1 VRRTLVLAI
10 LVGAALPTVAAIAS
24 RPVDALKA
32 ERAAAELEV
41 RDLERRMRSLEEQ
54 AKKRREAIRT
64 RVRALYK
71 LSSGGYLRLLL
82 GAEDAADLS
91 ARHAAVKRILQR
103 DFAEL
108 EALRDEARLLESDQ
122 ARHAEALARAAAI
135 ESQLASSSTESRR
148 ETRGFA
154 ARRGNLLRPV
164 PGVIAHSFGP
174 YKEPAA
180 RDGDGRPR
188 PGAATIELV
197 RRGVE
202 MRTTIGHLVYC
213 VAPGTVRH
221 AGELPGVGLG
231 VIVDH
236 GDGWMSLV
244 GGLRNV
250 RVSVGDR
257 VHEGT
262 RLGEAKGVLLYFE
275 LAHEGTPVNPMP
287 WMRPPTLD
295 E

>member
-1 VRRTLVLAI
+1 VLA
-10 LVGAALPTVAAIAS
+10 LVALFVAATAAPARAS
-24 RPVDALKA
+24 VARPVDALRA

-54 AKKRREAIRT
+54 SKKRRDAIRA

-108 EALRDEARLLESDQ
+108 EALRDEARLLEADQ
-122 ARHAEALARAAAI
+122 ARHAEAVARAAAL
-135 ESQLASSSTESRR
+135 EGQLASTDPRR
-148 ETRGFA
+148 EARGFA

-164 PGVIAHSFGP
+164 PGVIASSFGT
-174 YKEPAA
+174 YREPAA
-180 RDGDGRPR
+180 RDGDGRAR
-188 PGAATIELV
+188 PGITIELV

-221 AGELPGVGLG
+221 AGELPGLGLG

-236 GDGWMSLV
+236 GDGWMSVV
-244 GGLRNV
+244 GRLRNV
-250 RVSVGDR
+250 RVAAGDR

-262 RLGEAKGVLLYFE
+262 RLGEAKGGLLYFE

-287 WMRPPTLD
+287 WMRPPVLD

>member
-1 VRRTLVLAI
+1 MRRGLRVAI
-10 LVGAALPTVAAIAS
+10 FVAAAAAPASAAVS

-32 ERAAAELEV
+32 ERVAADLEV
-41 RDLERRMRSLEEQ
+41 RDLERRMRSLDEQ
-54 AKKRREAIRT
+54 SKKRRETIRA

-91 ARHAAVKRILQR
+91 ARHAAVKRILAR

-108 EALRDEARLLESDQ
+108 EALRDEAKLLVADQ
-122 ARHAEALARAAAI
+122 ARHAEAVARAAALDG
-135 ESQLASSSTESRR
+135 QLASSDGRR
-148 ETRGFA
+148 EVRGFA
-154 ARRGNLLRPV
+154 ARRGTLLRPV
-164 PGVIAHSFGP
+164 PGVIASSFGT

-180 RDGDGRPR
+180 RDPDGHAR
-188 PGAATIELV
+188 PGATIELV

-202 MRTTIGHLVYC
+202 MRTTVGHLVYC

-221 AGELPGVGLG
+221 AGELPGLGLG

-236 GDGWMSLV
+236 GDGWMSVV
-244 GGLRNV
+244 GRLRNV
-250 RVSVGDR
+250 RVAPGDR

-287 WMRPPTLD
+287 WMRPPLLD